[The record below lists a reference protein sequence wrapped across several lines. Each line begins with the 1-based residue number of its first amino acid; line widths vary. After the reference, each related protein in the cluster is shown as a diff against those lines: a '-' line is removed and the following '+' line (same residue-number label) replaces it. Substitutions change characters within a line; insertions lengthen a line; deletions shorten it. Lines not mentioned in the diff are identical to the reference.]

1 MLRRLFKKCGGVR
14 VVLDTNVVVSG
25 AMWRGSPATILNAWA
40 DSHFEAVASLEILE
54 EYEETLFLV
63 GKKIGRIEFADR
75 WRLALRER
83 IHLVEPVLKVEL
95 CRDPD
100 DDKFL
105 SCALAANAKYLV
117 SGDKDL
123 GTLERVGTTL
133 IVTPGQFVREHL
145 KTS

>member
-1 MLRRLFKKCGGVR
+1 VR

-25 AMWRGSPATILNAWA
+25 AMWLGNPAIILNALA
-40 DSHFEAVASLEILE
+40 DNHFEAVASPEILE
-54 EYEETLFLV
+54 EYEESPLAV
-63 GKKIGRIEFADR
+63 GKKAGRLEFAE
-75 WRLALRER
+75 RLNLILPER
-83 IHLVEPVLKVEL
+83 IQMVEPVRKIKL

-105 SCALAANAKYLV
+105 SCAMAADTICLV

-123 GTLERVGTTL
+123 GVLERIGTTL

-145 KTS
+145 KKT

>member
-1 MLRRLFKKCGGVR
+1 ML

-25 AMWRGSPATILNAWA
+25 AMWRGNPATILNAWA
-40 DSHFEAVASLEILE
+40 DRLFEAVASPEILD
-54 EYEETLFLV
+54 EYEEILLEV
-63 GKKIGRIEFADR
+63 GHKVGRKDFAER
-75 WRLALRER
+75 WILTIKER
-83 IHLVEPVLKVEL
+83 IHVVLPERKVKL

-105 SCALAANAKYLV
+105 SCALAADAVFLV

-123 GTLERVGTTL
+123 GVLERIGSTL

-145 KTS
+145 KKVKENP

>member
-1 MLRRLFKKCGGVR
+1 ML

-25 AMWRGSPATILNAWA
+25 AMWRGNPAIILNAWA
-40 DSHFEAVASLEILE
+40 DNHFEAVASPEILE
-54 EYEETLFLV
+54 EYEEILREV
-63 GKKIGRIEFADR
+63 GHKVGRKDFAER
-75 WRLALRER
+75 WSLTLRER
-83 IHLVEPVLKVEL
+83 IRLVEPVRKVRL

-105 SCALAANAKYLV
+105 SCALAAQAMFLV

-123 GTLERVGTTL
+123 GVLERVGTTL

-145 KTS
+145 KNI

>member
-1 MLRRLFKKCGGVR
+1 MR

-25 AMWRGSPATILNAWA
+25 AMWRGNPATILNAWA
-40 DSHFEAVASLEILE
+40 DNHFEAVARPEILE
-54 EYEETLFLV
+54 EYEEALLVV
-63 GKKIGRIEFADR
+63 GKKVGRLEFAER
-75 WRLALRER
+75 WSLVLRER
-83 IHLVEPVLKVEL
+83 LQMVEPVRKVEL

-105 SCALAANAKYLV
+105 SCALAADAMFLV

-123 GTLERVGTTL
+123 GVLERIGTTL

-145 KTS
+145 KKI